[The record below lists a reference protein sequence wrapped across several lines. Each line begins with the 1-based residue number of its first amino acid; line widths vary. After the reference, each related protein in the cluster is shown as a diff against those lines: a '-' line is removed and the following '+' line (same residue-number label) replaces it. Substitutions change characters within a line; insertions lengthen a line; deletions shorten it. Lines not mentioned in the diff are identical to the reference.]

1 MRGEAAQGDCP
12 QFEGEAKPLQ
22 GKDDM
27 QNGVIQPGASLRYV
41 TDYYAQNIWGICIL
55 CALAFTLYVFVCGNI
70 CIFVCNCLCV
80 VAHADVLI
88 FFI

>member
-41 TDYYAQNIWGICIL
+41 ADYYAQNI
-55 CALAFTLYVFVCGNI
+55 
-70 CIFVCNCLCV
+70 
-80 VAHADVLI
+80 
-88 FFI
+88 